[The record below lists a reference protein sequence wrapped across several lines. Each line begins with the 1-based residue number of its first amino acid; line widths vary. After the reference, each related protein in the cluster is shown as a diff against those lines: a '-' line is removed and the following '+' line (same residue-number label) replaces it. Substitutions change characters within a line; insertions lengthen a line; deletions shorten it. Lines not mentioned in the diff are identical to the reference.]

1 MRVYENF
8 PSHAK
13 NRSSRLEQNG
23 TATLTGQN
31 RKETLQL
38 LSENLSRKNGGWIF
52 AKWEVGIA

>member
-13 NRSSRLEQNG
+13 NRSSRFEQNG

-31 RKETLQL
+31 REVTLPHPR
-38 LSENLSRKNGGWIF
+38 SEGF
-52 AKWEVGIA
+52 V